1 MELLL
6 LGCFA
11 LVQSRVVS
19 SAGVHQTAV
28 AVVLMRLYP
37 SNVQLSISAIIT
49 VLHQR
54 TVIIHRQN
62 ITDSICSDSVN
73 IPVMIG
79 NGRYMQWVCFQELGL
94 GRYRVLASGR

>member
-6 LGCFA
+6 LGLFA
-11 LVQSRVVS
+11 LVQSRLVS

-28 AVVLMRLYP
+28 AVVLMRFYS

-62 ITDSICSDSVN
+62 MTVSVCSDSVN
-73 IPVMIG
+73 IPVMTG
-79 NGRYMQWVCFQELGL
+79 NGRYKQWVCFRELGL